1 MRKAPSSKSMFRSL
15 RHRDYRLFW
24 FGMVISNIG
33 TWMQR
38 VAQDW
43 LVLVVL
49 GGGAEAVGITTG
61 LQFLPFLLVTPFGG
75 LLADRLP
82 KRTLLLATN
91 SFMGATGLTLGLL
104 VVTGTAQIW
113 HVYVLAFLLGVGTAL
128 DNPARQ
134 AFVGELVD
142 NGELANAVAL
152 NSASFNAARLIG
164 PGVAGVL
171 IGTIGTG
178 PVFLLNAV
186 SFGAP
191 VVALML
197 LSKPAPAATST
208 VNGAG
213 AFARLAEGVRYVR
226 GRPDLMLVLLVM
238 FGIGTFGLN
247 FQMTMALMA
256 TAIYDKGPHAYGM
269 LGSILAIGSLSGAL
283 LAARR
288 TTPRQRLVVGGAIAF
303 GVLEVA
309 AGLMPNY
316 ALFAVSLVPIGVLS
330 MTTLTA
336 ANGYIQTTVPAHM
349 RGRVLSLYVMILMG
363 GTPAGAPVIGWVA
376 ELFGARWSL
385 LGGGIL
391 TIACTVLAVLLLA
404 RPIGVDLRAVLRQR
418 PVATHTAP

>member
-1 MRKAPSSKSMFRSL
+1 MFRSL
-15 RHRDYRLFW
+15 RIRDYRLFW
-24 FGMVISNIG
+24 FGMVVSNTG

-49 GGGAEAVGITTG
+49 GGGADAVGITTG

-82 KRTLLLATN
+82 KRKLLLATN
-91 SFMGATGLTLGLL
+91 TFMGLTGLALGIL
-104 VVTGTAQIW
+104 VLTGAAQIW
-113 HVYVLAFLLGVGTAL
+113 HVYLLAFLLGVGTAL

-134 AFVGELVD
+134 SFVGELVD
-142 NGELANAVAL
+142 RDDLTNAVAL
-152 NSASFNAARLIG
+152 NSASFNAARLVG

-171 IGTIGTG
+171 ISTIGTG

-186 SFGAP
+186 SFAAP
-191 VVALML
+191 VLALML
-197 LSKPAPAATST
+197 LSKPAPETAPEPDDVSAL
-208 VNGAG
+208 
-213 AFARLAEGVRYVR
+213 ARLAEGLRFVR
-226 GRPDLMLVLLVM
+226 GRPDLMLALLVV

-247 FQMTMALMA
+247 FQMTTALMA
-256 TAIYDKGPHAYGM
+256 TEIYHRGPGAYGL

-288 TTPRQRLVVGGAIAF
+288 SRLRQRLIVGGALGF
-303 GVLEVA
+303 GVMEVA

-316 ALFAVSLVPIGVLS
+316 LLFAVTLVPIGVLT
-330 MTTLTA
+330 MTVLTA
-336 ANGYIQTTVPAHM
+336 ANGYIQTTVPAAM

-363 GTPAGAPVIGWVA
+363 GTPAGAPIIGWVA
-376 ELFGARWSL
+376 DLFGARWSL

-391 TIACTVLAVLLLA
+391 TIACTVTAVLWFV
-404 RPIGVDLRAVLRQR
+404 RPSAAELRHPLRPGVHRAL
-418 PVATHTAP
+418 THSAP

>member
-1 MRKAPSSKSMFRSL
+1 MFRSL

-82 KRTLLLATN
+82 KRTLLLASNT
-91 SFMGATGLTLGLL
+91 FMGATGLTLGVL
-104 VVTGTAQIW
+104 VVTGTAEIW

-164 PGVAGVL
+164 PGLAGVL

-191 VVALML
+191 VLALLL
-197 LSKPAPAATST
+197 LSKPALATTSRADD
-208 VNGAG
+208 GG

-226 GRPDLMLVLLVM
+226 GRPDLMLVLLVV
-238 FGIGTFGLN
+238 FGVGTFGLN
-247 FQMTMALMA
+247 FQMTTALMA
-256 TAIYDKGPHAYGM
+256 TAIYDKGPDAYGL

-288 TTPRQRLVVGGAIAF
+288 TTPRQRLVVGGAVAF
-303 GVLEVA
+303 GVLVVV

-316 ALFAVSLVPIGVLS
+316 ATFAVSLVPIGVMT

-376 ELFGARWSL
+376 GLFGARWSL
-385 LGGGIL
+385 LGGGVL
-391 TIACTVLAVLLLA
+391 TIACTALAVLIFA
-404 RPIGVDLRAVLRQR
+404 RPSGVDLRAALRLR
-418 PVATHTAP
+418 PVATHSAP

>member
-1 MRKAPSSKSMFRSL
+1 MFRSL

-61 LQFLPFLLVTPFGG
+61 LQFLPFLLVTPLGG

-91 SFMGATGLTLGLL
+91 TFMGATGLTLGIL

-142 NGELANAVAL
+142 TGELANAVAL

-164 PGVAGVL
+164 PGLAGVL

-186 SFGAP
+186 SFVAP
-191 VVALML
+191 VLALML
-197 LSKPAPAATST
+197 LSRPAPAAASAADG
-208 VNGAG
+208 VGALT
-213 AFARLAEGVRYVR
+213 RLAEGVRYVR
-226 GRPDLMLVLLVM
+226 GRPDLMLVLLVI
-238 FGIGTFGLN
+238 FGVGTFGLN
-247 FQMTMALMA
+247 FQMTTALMA
-256 TAIYDKGPHAYGM
+256 TAIYDKGPDAYGL

-288 TTPRQRLVVGGAIAF
+288 TTPRQRLVVGGAVAF
-303 GVLEVA
+303 GVMELV

-316 ALFAVSLVPIGVLS
+316 VLFAVTLVPIGVLT
-330 MTTLTA
+330 MTVLTA

-376 ELFGARWSL
+376 EQFGARWSL

-391 TIACTVLAVLLLA
+391 TIACTVIAVLVLA
-404 RPIGVDLRAVLRQR
+404 RPSGVDLRAALRPAPRQA
-418 PVATHTAP
+418 ATNSAS

>member
-1 MRKAPSSKSMFRSL
+1 MFRSL
-15 RHRDYRLFW
+15 RIRDYRLFW
-24 FGMVISNIG
+24 FGMVVSNTG

-49 GGGAEAVGITTG
+49 GGGADAVGITTG

-82 KRTLLLATN
+82 KRKLLLATN
-91 SFMGATGLTLGLL
+91 TFMGLTGLALGIL
-104 VVTGTAQIW
+104 VLTGAAQIW
-113 HVYVLAFLLGVGTAL
+113 HVYLLAFLLGVGTAL

-134 AFVGELVD
+134 SFVGELVD
-142 NGELANAVAL
+142 RDDLTNAVAL

-171 IGTIGTG
+171 ISTIGTG

-186 SFGAP
+186 SFAAP
-191 VVALML
+191 VLALML
-197 LSKPAPAATST
+197 LSKPAPETAPEPDDVSAL
-208 VNGAG
+208 
-213 AFARLAEGVRYVR
+213 ARLAEGLRFVR
-226 GRPDLMLVLLVM
+226 GRPDLMLALLVV

-247 FQMTMALMA
+247 FQMTTALMA
-256 TAIYDKGPHAYGM
+256 TEIYHRGPGAYGL

-288 TTPRQRLVVGGAIAF
+288 SRLRQRLIVGGALGF
-303 GVLEVA
+303 GVMEVA

-316 ALFAVSLVPIGVLS
+316 LLFAVTLVPIGVLT
-330 MTTLTA
+330 MTVLTA
-336 ANGYIQTTVPAHM
+336 ANGYIQTTVPAAM

-363 GTPAGAPVIGWVA
+363 GTPAGAPIIGWVA
-376 ELFGARWSL
+376 DLFGARWSL

-391 TIACTVLAVLLLA
+391 TIACTVTAVLWFA
-404 RPIGVDLRAVLRQR
+404 RPSAAELRHPLRPGTHRVL
-418 PVATHTAP
+418 THSAP

>member
-1 MRKAPSSKSMFRSL
+1 MFRSL
-15 RHRDYRLFW
+15 RIRDYRLFW
-24 FGMVISNIG
+24 FGMVVSNTG

-49 GGGAEAVGITTG
+49 GGGADAVGITTG

-82 KRTLLLATN
+82 KRKLLLATN
-91 SFMGATGLTLGLL
+91 TFMGLTGLALGVL
-104 VVTGTAQIW
+104 VLTGAAQIW
-113 HVYVLAFLLGVGTAL
+113 HVYLLAFLLGVGTAL

-134 AFVGELVD
+134 SFVGELVD
-142 NGELANAVAL
+142 RDDLTNAVAL

-171 IGTIGTG
+171 ISTIGTG
-178 PVFLLNAV
+178 PVFLVNAV
-186 SFGAP
+186 SFAAP
-191 VVALML
+191 VLALML
-197 LSKPAPAATST
+197 LSKPAPETAPEPDDVSAL
-208 VNGAG
+208 
-213 AFARLAEGVRYVR
+213 ARLAEGLRFVR
-226 GRPDLMLVLLVM
+226 GRPDLMLALLVV

-247 FQMTMALMA
+247 FQMTTALMA
-256 TAIYDKGPHAYGM
+256 TEIYHRGPGAYGL

-288 TTPRQRLVVGGAIAF
+288 SRLRQRLIVGGALGF
-303 GVLEVA
+303 GVMEVA

-316 ALFAVSLVPIGVLS
+316 LLFAVTLVPIGVLT
-330 MTTLTA
+330 MTVLTA
-336 ANGYIQTTVPAHM
+336 ANGYIQTTVPAAM

-363 GTPAGAPVIGWVA
+363 GTPAGAPIIGWVA
-376 ELFGARWSL
+376 DLFGARWSL

-391 TIACTVLAVLLLA
+391 TIACTVAAVLWFA
-404 RPIGVDLRAVLRQR
+404 RPSAAELRHPLRPAHRVL
-418 PVATHTAP
+418 THSAP